1 MQQLHCWT
9 LIKFLAAYA
18 MCQKGGKT
26 SKSRETIV
34 PCSLGA
40 SPFTS
45 IQTGIRK
52 TIPRGMNAQNTEKGL
67 NVRGRSVFPTARY
80 VFRTRLIIHDLLS
93 TIWFMT

>member
-1 MQQLHCWT
+1 MPCA
-9 LIKFLAAYA
+9 KRGGRR
-18 MCQKGGKT
+18 QKA
-26 SKSRETIV
+26 ETIV